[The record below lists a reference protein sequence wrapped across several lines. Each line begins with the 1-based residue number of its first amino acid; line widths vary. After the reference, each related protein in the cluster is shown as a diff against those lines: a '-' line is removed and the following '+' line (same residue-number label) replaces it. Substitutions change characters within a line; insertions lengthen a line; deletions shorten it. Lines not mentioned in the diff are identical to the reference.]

1 MGGGTTGNI
10 RTPRLSATSGTRTFT
25 SILSDGASAGAGS
38 SRRTLAW
45 YRRHETLQ
53 ASYKSIFDIQYGQ
66 FRNDT
71 RFFLKGAI

>member
-1 MGGGTTGNI
+1 MSGGTTGNI
-10 RTPRLSATSGTRTFT
+10 RTPRLSATSGIRTFT

-45 YRRHETLQ
+45 YRRRETLP